1 MLLSICGQHT
11 AINCMYIYIYT
22 LYNNSWEYMG
32 NMRTEGVTSYRYIWY
47 NTRQWKSRVIWGSKP
62 CTPGEYP
69 NSSMSINMLITLLF
83 SYVNIDQNTYYVL
96 YIYIYGSVSKPCT
109 PVVHI
114 KIAGIYGCSSH

>member
-1 MLLSICGQHT
+1 MHVAVYMWT
-11 AINCMYIYIYT
+11 AHRNKLYVYIYIHTVQQFMGIY
-22 LYNNSWEYMG
+22 G

-96 YIYIYGSVSKPCT
+96 YIYMAVCQNLVPL
-109 PVVHI
+109 
-114 KIAGIYGCSSH
+114 

>member
-1 MLLSICGQHT
+1 MHVAVYMWT
-11 AINCMYIYIYT
+11 AHRNKLYIYIHTVQQFMGIY
-22 LYNNSWEYMG
+22 G

-83 SYVNIDQNTYYVL
+83 SSVNIDQNTYYV
-96 YIYIYGSVSKPCT
+96 YNIYIYMSVCQNLVPL
-109 PVVHI
+109 
-114 KIAGIYGCSSH
+114 